1 MARSMAM
8 SDTLAKVGPCDD
20 EIFEA
25 GIAGL
30 PFPHP
35 STPCSILYFSSLD
48 LPTRSTNP
56 MDYFN
61 DIGDSYYSTSTS
73 GGSDA
78 HLNQIPVP
86 EHDPFTSALSRP
98 SLTTGASASNKGT

>member
-1 MARSMAM
+1 
-8 SDTLAKVGPCDD
+8 
-20 EIFEA
+20 
-25 GIAGL
+25 
-30 PFPHP
+30 
-35 STPCSILYFSSLD
+35 
-48 LPTRSTNP
+48 